1 MNRNSGKEVSP
12 LAMFTGSIARVQTMA
27 DGSPRFTIDAGE
39 PAIELLSV
47 LARAQLD
54 GVYLQIMIY
63 DQKELER
70 ELNNT

>member
-1 MNRNSGKEVSP
+1 MTEP

-47 LARAQLD
+47 LAKAQLD